1 MSIKLTT
8 IKGVYYMCIKEVIR
22 RMRKSKGKGEKMVKL
37 KTLKEHICCFNDVR
51 SEIDIR
57 CTTCGK
63 KNIKLSAKEFMK

>member
-1 MSIKLTT
+1 MA
-8 IKGVYYMCIKEVIR
+8 
-22 RMRKSKGKGEKMVKL
+22 KGKGEKMVKL

-63 KNIKLSAKEFMK
+63 KNMIYSLKLKEHIASLREKIDNVKRLL